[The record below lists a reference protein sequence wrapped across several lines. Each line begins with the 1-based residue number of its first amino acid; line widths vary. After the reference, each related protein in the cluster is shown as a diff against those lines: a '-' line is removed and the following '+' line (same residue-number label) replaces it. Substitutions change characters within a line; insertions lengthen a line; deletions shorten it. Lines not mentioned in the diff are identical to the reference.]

1 MKRSE
6 LLKRIIALVYA
17 ILLCV
22 TVSFA
27 WILTEEENIV
37 DDVIVGYDDGK
48 LVIASKDVDGKIM
61 IIDEKSGTATE
72 LTENYFSPADI
83 LPNGIIPFSLRI
95 KNNAYEDLIVDIS
108 IIGIAPEDVKI
119 LDVVYFSATPTTGWG
134 DSRPH
139 AEYVLLSEAR
149 LNTIDGTYTLD
160 IAKGVRLSPTEPL
173 NDDDYMAYECYFY
186 FDAEKMTNEHQNI
199 DLNIGAIRISQR

>member
-48 LVIASKDVDGKIM
+48 LVIASKDIEGKI
-61 IIDEKSGTATE
+61 IIADEQGNETE
-72 LTENYFSPADI
+72 LTEDYFFSPTEI
-83 LPNGIIPFSLRI
+83 LPNSVIAFSLRI
-95 KNNAYEDLIVDIS
+95 KNNAYEEMVVDIS
-108 IIGIAPEDVKI
+108 MVGISAENVSL
-119 LDVVYFSATPTTGWG
+119 LDVVYFSATPSSGWEGETPSSVYVKLG
-134 DSRPH
+134 D
-139 AEYVLLSEAR
+139 AALAQ
-149 LNTIDGTYTLD
+149 DGTYTLNV
-160 IAKGVRLSPTEPL
+160 AAAVRLRSTEPL
-173 NDDDYMAYECYFY
+173 NEDDYMEYECYFY
-186 FDAEKMTNEHQNI
+186 FDGESMTNVHQNI
-199 DLNIGAIRISQR
+199 DLSVGAIRISQR